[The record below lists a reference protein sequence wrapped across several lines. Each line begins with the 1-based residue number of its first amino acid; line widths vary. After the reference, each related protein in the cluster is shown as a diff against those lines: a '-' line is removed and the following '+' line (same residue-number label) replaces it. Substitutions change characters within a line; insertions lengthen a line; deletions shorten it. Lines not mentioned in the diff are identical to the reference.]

1 MTRLPLRP
9 SPAPRQV
16 VPVRKVMPQLRKR
29 LCLDIPDAQFEA
41 EARRIV
47 SGAAKS
53 KGSANYDFFQNLQRG
68 IAV

>member
-1 MTRLPLRP
+1 M
-9 SPAPRQV
+9 